1 MKTNEQ
7 QWKLIYKI
15 AAISAFI
22 ALFTM
27 LTEIFLT
34 ALPDGARVMHGIS
47 ELFDMYNRN
56 WFMAMRYMGLINI
69 IATSLM
75 VPVFF
80 ALYGLHREKM
90 QVFASFSL
98 IISLLGYVVFMA
110 DNVSFP
116 FLTLAG
122 KYAAAAT
129 DVERNQLL
137 AAGEALFTK
146 GASHTPGTFPGFFI
160 GHISSILFSIIILK
174 AGILKKAVGMIG
186 LIAFSFLL
194 IFEIIS
200 SFVVSL
206 YNEAMIFAMIGG
218 PLALVWYAMI
228 GIGLLKQSKA
238 TENGILH

>member
-1 MKTNEQ
+1 MKTTEQ
-7 QWKLIYKI
+7 QWKPAYKI
-15 AAISAFI
+15 AAISAFL

-34 ALPDGARVMHGIS
+34 ALPEGARVMHGIS

-69 IATSLM
+69 VATSLM
-75 VPVFF
+75 LPVFF

-90 QVFASFSL
+90 QVFAAFSL
-98 IISLLGYVVFMA
+98 IVSMLGYTIFMA

-116 FLTLAG
+116 FLALAE
-122 KYAAAAT
+122 KYALAVNET
-129 DVERNQLL
+129 ERNQLI
-137 AAGEALFTK
+137 AAGEALFAK

-160 GHISSILFSIIILK
+160 AQIASSFFSIILLK
-174 AGILKKAVGMIG
+174 GGVFKKAVGITG
-186 LIAFSFLL
+186 LTAFSFLL
-194 IFEIIS
+194 IFEVIS
-200 SFVVSL
+200 SFVTSL

-228 GIGLLKQSKA
+228 GMGLLKQSK
-238 TENGILH
+238 

>member
-1 MKTNEQ
+1 MKTTEQ
-7 QWKLIYKI
+7 QWKSVYKI

-22 ALFTM
+22 AIFTM

-34 ALPDGARVMHGIS
+34 ALPDGARVTHGIN

-90 QVFASFSL
+90 KVIATFSL
-98 IISLLGYVVFMA
+98 IVSMVGYAVFMA

-116 FLTLAG
+116 FLTLAE
-122 KYAAAAT
+122 KYALAAT
-129 DVERNQLL
+129 DVERKQLL
-137 AAGEALFTK
+137 AAGEALFAK

-160 GHISSILFSIIILK
+160 GQIACIFFSIIILK
-174 AGILKKAVGMIG
+174 AGVFKKAAGIIG

-194 IFEIIS
+194 IFEVIS
-200 SFVVSL
+200 SFVASL

-218 PLALVWYAMI
+218 PLALVWYALI
-228 GIGLLKQSKA
+228 GMGLLKHAK
-238 TENGILH
+238 EI

>member
-1 MKTNEQ
+1 MKTTEQ
-7 QWKLIYKI
+7 QWKPAYKI
-15 AAISAFI
+15 AAISAFL

-34 ALPDGARVMHGIS
+34 ALPEGARVMHGIS

-69 IATSLM
+69 VATSLM
-75 VPVFF
+75 LPVFF

-90 QVFASFSL
+90 QVFAAFSL
-98 IISLLGYVVFMA
+98 IVSMLGYAIFMA

-116 FLTLAG
+116 FLALAE
-122 KYAAAAT
+122 KYALAVNET
-129 DVERNQLL
+129 ERNQLI
-137 AAGEALFTK
+137 AAGEALFAK

-160 GHISSILFSIIILK
+160 AQIASIFFSIIILK
-174 AGILKKAVGMIG
+174 GGVFKKAVGITG
-186 LIAFSFLL
+186 LTAFSFLL
-194 IFEIIS
+194 IFEVIS
-200 SFVVSL
+200 SFVTSL

-228 GIGLLKQSKA
+228 GMGLLKQSK
-238 TENGILH
+238 